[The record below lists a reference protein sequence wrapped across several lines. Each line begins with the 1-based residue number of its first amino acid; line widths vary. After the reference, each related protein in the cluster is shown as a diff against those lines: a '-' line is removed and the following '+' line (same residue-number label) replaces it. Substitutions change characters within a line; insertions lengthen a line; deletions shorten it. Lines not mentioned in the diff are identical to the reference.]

1 MAPACHH
8 DLEDTRR
15 ARGVGGTS
23 GRKRAK
29 KVLALELMTGHGMAA
44 GVLLTQA
51 PARKADRPPPRVT
64 LQNRRGSRL
73 PRCRRRLFLCLCVQT
88 MRWDMDFIFYGRNLE
103 PNRRKAGLGRCTA
116 WIGEKEGSS
125 SANNDR
131 RCYITPCD
139 TLISASIK
147 ISIVDFM

>member
-64 LQNRRGSRL
+64 LQNRRGRRASQVQTTPFVCVCVCVCVRV
-73 PRCRRRLFLCLCVQT
+73 CRRCGGTWILF
-88 MRWDMDFIFYGRNLE
+88 F
-103 PNRRKAGLGRCTA
+103 TA
-116 WIGEKEGSS
+116 EI
-125 SANNDR
+125 
-131 RCYITPCD
+131 
-139 TLISASIK
+139 
-147 ISIVDFM
+147 